1 MNIEIK
7 RYIYPQYVQ
16 AHKKSNYKHK
26 ESKEEIFI
34 YMEMIIIIV
43 KGVGWV

>member
-7 RYIYPQYVQ
+7 RQIYPQYIQ
-16 AHKKSNYKHK
+16 AHKKRNYEHK

-34 YMEMIIIIV
+34 YKEMIIIIV
-43 KGVGWV
+43 KVMGWV